1 MSESKGG
8 FLIDTNVISEFV
20 RPKPSL
26 QVKRWFEFADPES
39 LFASVVT
46 FGEIR
51 LGIEDLPVGKRRAA
65 LEQWLEEGVPEWFQA
80 NLLPVTKAIAD
91 RWGQMTIQAKRKGFT
106 ISTAD
111 GLIAA
116 TALEHDLTLVTRNTK
131 DFASLGVKLFNPWKA

>member
-1 MSESKGG
+1 VSESRGR

-26 QVKRWFEFADPES
+26 QVKHWFESAEPES

-51 LGIEDLPVGKRRAA
+51 LGIEDLPAGKRRAA

-91 RWGQMTIQAKRKGFT
+91 RWGQMTIQAKRKGVT

-116 TALEHDLTLVTRNTK
+116 TALEHDLTLVTRNAK
-131 DFASLGVKLFNPWKA
+131 DFAGVGVKLFNPWGA